1 MRKVLALSAV
11 ITATTL
17 LACASDTPEADDNAA
32 TSTDE
37 DLRSAPLGDSD
48 MVPIATP
55 GGMPKP
61 WDQPDSTGYFEEH
74 GKCGPTALANELL
87 LYGISKTPET
97 LYDQGVQFV
106 VGTLPWEIEGWI
118 QKYDQQLGC
127 SIQYPAD
134 GSAEIRQQVDSGHP
148 VMVWFNTEGGWS
160 SHWVTVVGHHG
171 TGANEFAVVM
181 SWGRYYKIAMSKLD
195 DASKWVYGLRHPRVE
210 CTTSTKLVVKYSP

>member
-1 MRKVLALSAV
+1 MRKLLVLLAV
-11 ITATTL
+11 STATMV
-17 LACASDTPEADDNAA
+17 ACASEPDDDAKDDAA

-48 MVPIATP
+48 MVAITTP

-87 LYGISKTPET
+87 LYGISKTPES
-97 LYDQGVQFV
+97 LYDAGVQFV
-106 VGTLPWEIEGWI
+106 VGTLPWEIENWV
-118 QKYDQQLGC
+118 KKNDQQLGC
-127 SIQYPAD
+127 QIVYPED
-134 GSAEIRQQVDSGHP
+134 GSAELRAQVDSGHP

-171 TGANEFAVVM
+171 TGAGEFAVVM
-181 SWGRYYKIAMSKLD
+181 SWGRYYKIPMSKLD
-195 DASKWVYGLRHPRVE
+195 DASKWVYGLRHPRIE
-210 CTTSTKLVVKYSP
+210 CAQKTGLVVKYAP